1 MGFLQ
6 VDRTVHVYCEEASGV
21 KGAATVIYFEKYL

>member
-6 VDRTVHVYCEEASGV
+6 VDRTPHVYCEEALGV
-21 KGAATVIYFEKYL
+21 EGAAIVIYFEKYL